1 MSTTL
6 ESLAACFQGIFPA
19 QLFTCSSDGVPNAA
33 YLSQVEYVDP
43 GHVALSFQFF
53 NKSRRNIAENPHALV
68 IVVDPDTGQGWQ
80 IRMRYVRSET
90 SGLLFD
96 RMALRIEAIASYC
109 GLKGIFKLR
118 AADVYEVRSIEPA
131 REEAGIPCAERN
143 REALAAAPAVFTA
156 NALQSL
162 AMHINRADSLEVLVD
177 AVLKALED
185 VFGFAHSAILVP
197 TEEEGV
203 LVTIATRGYPENGA
217 GAEGRFGEG
226 LAGIVAESRQPIRI
240 SGLMRG
246 MLYAYAMHTAGP
258 DARPPRIPFPGLA
271 NPESLLGIPLL
282 VRSELVGVL
291 CLESD
296 VPYRFH
302 EEDKAA
308 IELLGSYIALAIQNV
323 QMYERIA
330 DAVPEPAAVDVPR
343 QEPVNG
349 RREVAFYESDECL
362 LIDGEYLIRSLP
374 AKILWKLLT
383 IRTETGRSE
392 FTNRELRLDKSLN
405 LPGWKDNLESRLLLL
420 RRRLEQKCPEDVRLV
435 PVARG
440 RFALELGCELTLRR
454 V

>member
-1 MSTTL
+1 LPS
-6 ESLAACFQGIFPA
+6 
-19 QLFTCSSDGVPNAA
+19 
-33 YLSQVEYVDP
+33 
-43 GHVALSFQFF
+43 
-53 NKSRRNIAENPHALV
+53 
-68 IVVDPDTGQGWQ
+68 W
-80 IRMRYVRSET
+80 
-90 SGLLFD
+90 
-96 RMALRIEAIASYC
+96 
-109 GLKGIFKLR
+109 
-118 AADVYEVRSIEPA
+118 
-131 REEAGIPCAERN
+131 
-143 REALAAAPAVFTA
+143 
-156 NALQSL
+156 
-162 AMHINRADSLEVLVD
+162 
-177 AVLKALED
+177 
-185 VFGFAHSAILVP
+185 
-197 TEEEGV
+197 
-203 LVTIATRGYPENGA
+203 
-217 GAEGRFGEG
+217 
-226 LAGIVAESRQPIRI
+226 
-240 SGLMRG
+240 
-246 MLYAYAMHTAGP
+246 
-258 DARPPRIPFPGLA
+258 RPPRIPFPGLA

-291 CLESD
+291 CLESE

-323 QMYERIA
+323 QMYERTA

-349 RREVAFYESDECL
+349 RREIAFYESDECL